1 MKLIQL
7 LKKELASEA
16 SRWVGKGLLSQKQ
29 AQTILKLYGTEL
41 PTGEERS
48 VGYTILLSLAALF
61 MGLAVVVV
69 VCGNWDTIP
78 RALRAILLIV
88 LTVGSNGMGF
98 RAVFRKNEK
107 TGRLW
112 LFVGALFYGI
122 SILLIADVYR
132 LGAHF
137 SDGIYWWALGVLP
150 LALWT
155 RSILIMFLTFV
166 LSLSWLLIDSNNGF
180 FPTSFPFFIAAFFWF
195 SLKQRQSILIFLSG
209 VMGTFF
215 WLELLLAWGLGKGVR
230 FEHGPEQVVFLGGL
244 FLIAHEI
251 GRFLE
256 EVAAKHWLRSYGLAM
271 RLWEIRVGLIGLL
284 ILSFEEPWKMLID
297 AHWTAGT
304 FMHFW
309 VVLICIVLGVSVY
322 FADRHWAFSEET
334 GGVFKRHVSTLGFS
348 GFFILTTFLVLSP
361 PVENT
366 PILLQ
371 CITNLF
377 LVFAGIWLIV
387 RAVHDT
393 LTHYYY
399 LGIGLLILTAS
410 FRYFDLIGDYLGA
423 SVLFLVCAAILFGA
437 ARYWRHHIVTTASG
451 SPG

>member
-7 LKKELASEA
+7 LKGELASEA
-16 SRWVGKGLLSQKQ
+16 NRWVGKGLLSEKQ

-41 PTGEERS
+41 PTGEQRAI
-48 VGYTILLSLAALF
+48 GTTILLFLAALF
-61 MGLAVVVV
+61 LGLAVVEIISA
-69 VCGNWDTIP
+69 NWDEIP
-78 RALRAILLIV
+78 RVLRMISLIA
-88 LTVGSNGMGF
+88 LTVGINGLGIRSML
-98 RAVFRKNEK
+98 RKKEK
-107 TGRLW
+107 LGRIW

-122 SILLIADVYR
+122 SIMLIAEIYH
-132 LGAHF
+132 LGEHF
-137 SDGIYWWALGVLP
+137 SDGLYWWALGILP

-166 LSLSWLLIDSNNGF
+166 LSLSWLLIDSSGGF
-180 FPTSFPFFIAAFFWF
+180 FPASFPFFIAAFFWF
-195 SLKQRQSILIFLSG
+195 SLKLRQGIVIFLSG

-256 EVAAKHWLRSYGLAM
+256 EVSTRHWLRSYGLAM

-297 AHWTAGT
+297 AHWTAGA
-304 FMHFW
+304 FMRLW
-309 VVLICIVLGVSVY
+309 VVLICVVLGLGVY
-322 FADRHWAFSEET
+322 FADRHWKFSEDA
-334 GGVFKRHVSTLGFS
+334 GGVLKRHVSTLGFS
-348 GFFILTTFLVLSP
+348 GFFVLTTFLVLAP
-361 PVENT
+361 PIAYT
-366 PILLQ
+366 PLLLQ

-377 LVFAGIWLIV
+377 LVFTGIWLIV

-399 LGIGLLILTAS
+399 LGIGILILTAF
-410 FRYFDLIGDYLGA
+410 FRYFDLIGDYRGA

-437 ARYWRHHIVTTASG
+437 ARYWRHHIVMTASG
-451 SPG
+451 ESA

>member
-7 LKKELASEA
+7 LKRELASEA
-16 SRWVGKGLLSQKQ
+16 SRWVGKGLVSREQ
-29 AQTILKLYGTEL
+29 AQTILNLYGTEL
-41 PTGEERS
+41 PTGEQKS
-48 VGYTILLSLAALF
+48 IGYTILLLLAAFF

-69 VCGNWDTIP
+69 ISGNWDEIP
-78 RALRAILLIV
+78 RVLRMISLIA
-88 LTVGSNGMGF
+88 LTVGTNGIGIRSM
-98 RAVFRKNEK
+98 VRKKENL
-107 TGRLW
+107 GRVW
-112 LFVGALFYGI
+112 LFVGAIFYGA
-122 SILLIADVYR
+122 SIMLIAEIYH
-132 LGAHF
+132 LGEHF

-166 LSLSWLLIDSNNGF
+166 LSLSWLIIDSSSGF
-180 FPTSFPFFIAAFFWF
+180 FPASFPFFIAAFFWF

-215 WLELLLAWGLGKGVR
+215 WLELLLAWGLGRGVR

-244 FLIAHEI
+244 FLMVHEI

-256 EVAAKHWLRSYGLAM
+256 EVSDKHWLRSYGLAI

-284 ILSFEEPWKMLID
+284 ILSFEEPWKALID
-297 AHWTAGT
+297 AHWTAG
-304 FMHFW
+304 FFVLFW
-309 VVLICIVLGVSVY
+309 VVLICIVLGLSVY
-322 FADRHWAFSEET
+322 FADRYWAFSEDA
-334 GGVFKRHVSTLGFS
+334 GGVLKRHVSTLGFS
-348 GFFILTTFLVLSP
+348 GFFVLTTFLVLAP
-361 PVENT
+361 PIENT

-377 LVFAGIWLIV
+377 LVFTGIWLIV

-399 LGIGLLILTAS
+399 LGIGILILTAL

-423 SVLFLVCAAILFGA
+423 AVLFLVCAAILFGA
-437 ARYWRHHIVTTASG
+437 ARYWRHHIVVTASG
-451 SPG
+451 

>member
-7 LKKELASEA
+7 LKRELAFEA
-16 SRWVGKGLLSQKQ
+16 NRWVDKGLVSKEQ
-29 AQTILKLYGTEL
+29 AQTILKLYGTVL

-48 VGYTILLSLAALF
+48 IGYSILLSLAALF
-61 MGLAVVVV
+61 MGLAVVEILAA
-69 VCGNWDTIP
+69 NWDEIP
-78 RALRAILLIV
+78 RVLRIILLIA
-88 LTVGSNGMGF
+88 LTVGTNGIGIRSML
-98 RAVFRKNEK
+98 RKKENL
-107 TGRLW
+107 GRVW
-112 LFVGALFYGI
+112 LFVGAIFYGI
-122 SILLIADVYR
+122 SIMLIAESYQ
-132 LGAHF
+132 LGEHF
-137 SDGIYWWALGVLP
+137 SDGVYWWALGVLP

-155 RSILIMFLTFV
+155 RSVLIMFLTFV
-166 LSLSWLLIDSNNGF
+166 LALSWLLIDSSNGF
-180 FPTSFPFFIAAFFWF
+180 FPASFPFFITAFFWF

-215 WLELLLAWGLGKGVR
+215 WLELLLAWGLGKGVQ

-256 EVAAKHWLRSYGLAM
+256 EVSTQHWLRSYGLAM

-297 AHWTAGT
+297 AHWTAGP
-304 FMHFW
+304 FMRFW
-309 VVLICIVLGVSVY
+309 VVLICVVLGLIVY
-322 FADRHWAFSEET
+322 FADRHWAFSEDA
-334 GGVFKRHVSTLGFS
+334 GGVLKRHVSTLGFS
-348 GFFILTTFLVLSP
+348 GFFVLSTFLVLTSP
-361 PVENT
+361 VDNT
-366 PILLQ
+366 PVLLQ

-399 LGIGLLILTAS
+399 LGIGILILTAF

-451 SPG
+451 ESG